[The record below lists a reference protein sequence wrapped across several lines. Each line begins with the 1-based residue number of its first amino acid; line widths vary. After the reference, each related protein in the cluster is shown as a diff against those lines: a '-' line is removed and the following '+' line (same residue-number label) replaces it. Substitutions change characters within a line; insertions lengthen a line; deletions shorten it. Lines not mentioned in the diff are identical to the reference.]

1 MTIKFADGSTCEPII
16 VSGEK
21 QHIQGETR
29 DALTFI
35 FPAEVGLENID
46 VVFSATACETI
57 TVIEGDR
64 EYRYTGYTVRGTLAQ
79 EPVEVTHESA
89 EAAATFE
96 NRIKI
101 TMGQRTYAETQLSSL
116 IDTVDLLVMDS
127 LME

>member
-1 MTIKFADGSTCEPII
+1 MTIKLADGSGLEPII

-29 DALTFI
+29 DALTFV

-46 VVFSATACETI
+46 ALLSASACETI
-57 TVIEGDR
+57 TVTEGDR
-64 EYRYTGYTVRGTLAQ
+64 EYRYNGYTVRGTLAQ

-89 EAAATFE
+89 EAEATFE
-96 NRIKI
+96 NRITI
-101 TMGQRTYAETQLSSL
+101 TMGQRTYAETQLASL

-127 LME
+127 LAE